1 MSNTGYA
8 LLVKFIMTFVF
19 AGFAFALI
27 NQNAWGWIFL
37 AALAAT
43 ALNYLIGDLWVLPKY
58 GNIVASVGDG
68 IIGALTVWVLD
79 LLIPAF
85 NTSFAALLVFA
96 VLIVIGEYFFHQY
109 LLRAEKVAP

>member
-1 MSNTGYA
+1 MSKTGYA

-43 ALNYLIGDLWVLPKY
+43 ALNYLIGDLWLLPNY

-68 IIGALTVWVLD
+68 ITGALTVWVLD

-85 NTSFAALLVFA
+85 DTSFAALVVFA

-109 LLRAEKVAP
+109 LLRTEKVAP